1 MPVSGAER
9 ITLPKGKAGRLAV
22 MLLAAM
28 CATTVHAD
36 ALGDLRATLARLQGS
51 APVAGT
57 LTITQ
62 QTRDGEGAKAR
73 RSEATLTL
81 DVASA
86 RGLRI
91 HVPAPVL
98 ATAARERAAAQADP
112 ERPTPTAD
120 LLAAIGSVQVLRML
134 DVAANLQLS
143 LADAKLLKDTPTTL
157 DGAPAQELTFDLPLR
172 VSKSDRSKVKHYR
185 STLSLWLS
193 PQGTPLAYITNTDTE
208 AGWLFLDFTMKRNE
222 SVRLA
227 VTDGRLIATRLDL
240 DQQTSGLGQHGAT
253 RTTYVMDLQTVPAA
267 AQAVPAQGTAR

>member
-1 MPVSGAER
+1 MSHACTGWRCCRTALIALGCLV
-9 ITLPKGKAGRLAV
+9 
-22 MLLAAM
+22 AAT
-28 CATTVHAD
+28 AHAD
-36 ALGDLRATLARLQGS
+36 ALDDLRATLARLQSS

-57 LTITQ
+57 LTITRQ
-62 QTRDGEGAKAR
+62 SRDGEGAKTR

-91 HVPAPVL
+91 HVPAPAL

-112 ERPTPTAD
+112 ERPTPTAE

-134 DVAANLQLS
+134 EVAANLQLE
-143 LADAKLLKDTPTTL
+143 LADARLLKDTPTTL
-157 DGAPAQELTFDLPLR
+157 DGATARKLTFDLPLR

-185 STLSLWLS
+185 SMLSLWLS
-193 PQGTPLAYITNTDTE
+193 PQGTPLAYSTNTDTE
-208 AGWLFLDFTMKRNE
+208 AGWLFLDFTLKRNE

-227 VTDGRLIATRLDL
+227 VTDGRLVATRLDL

-253 RTTYVMDLQTVPAA
+253 RTTYVLDLQAAPAA
-267 AQAVPAQGTAR
+267 AQTVPAQGTAG

>member
-1 MPVSGAER
+1 MSHAYAGWRCCRTAI
-9 ITLPKGKAGRLAV
+9 ITLGCLV
-22 MLLAAM
+22 AAT
-28 CATTVHAD
+28 AHAD

-51 APVAGT
+51 APVAGS

-62 QTRDGEGAKAR
+62 HTRDGKGAKAR

-86 RGLRI
+86 KGLRI
-91 HVPAPVL
+91 RVPAPAL
-98 ATAARERAAAQADP
+98 ATAARERTAAQADP

-120 LLAAIGSVQVLRML
+120 LLSAIGSVQVLRML

-185 STLSLWLS
+185 STLLLWLS

-227 VTDGRLIATRLDL
+227 VTAGRLIATRLDL

-253 RTTYVMDLQTVPAA
+253 RTTYVLTLQAAPPSNAAPAA
-267 AQAVPAQGTAR
+267 TQVPPAPGAAR

>member
-1 MPVSGAER
+1 MSHAYAGWCGFRTAIV
-9 ITLPKGKAGRLAV
+9 TLGCLV
-22 MLLAAM
+22 AAT
-28 CATTVHAD
+28 AHAD
-36 ALGDLRATLARLQGS
+36 ALGDLRATLARLQDP
-51 APVAGT
+51 AAVAGA

-62 QTRDGEGAKAR
+62 QARDGEGAKAR
-73 RSEATLTL
+73 RSKATLTL

-91 HVPAPVL
+91 HVPAPAL

-120 LLAAIGSVQVLRML
+120 LLSAVGSVQVMRML
-134 DVAANLQLS
+134 DVAANLQLA
-143 LADAKLLKDTPTTL
+143 LADARLLKDTPTTL

-185 STLSLWLS
+185 CTLSLWLS
-193 PQGTPLAYITNTDTE
+193 PQGVPLAYITNTDTE

-253 RTTYVMDLQTVPAA
+253 RTTYVLNLQTVPAA
-267 AQAVPAQGTAR
+267 ASAQGTGRRDR